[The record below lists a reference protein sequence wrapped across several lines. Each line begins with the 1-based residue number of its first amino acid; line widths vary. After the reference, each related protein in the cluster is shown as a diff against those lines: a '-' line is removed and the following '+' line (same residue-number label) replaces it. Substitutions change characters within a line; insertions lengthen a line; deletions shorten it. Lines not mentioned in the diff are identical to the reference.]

1 MIKRICYSRAHGFCY
16 VRVPKAA
23 NSTITK
29 TLAEHMDLAD
39 RLGADP
45 RGQKAKKAL
54 RGLPSPANYAAAYR
68 FTFVREPRSRV
79 LSAWADKGHQPAW
92 IARYRMGAR
101 DAPAQ
106 PAPFA
111 QWLELLR
118 DGLLLRNPH
127 WAPQATILPAQG
139 RDFDFIGRV
148 ETLDTDLPRVMEQIF
163 GLSRHHQPRSPADP
177 CRPAPRRTGGRAR
190 AAPDLQVVRRGLRPL
205 LQRSQKCE
213 RQARQA
219 SCGTSHG
226 DGGRGE
232 DVVHCRRAGHQAQ
245 GIVAQVVGG
254 HFVAD
259 LRLADLAAVQAFA
272 QQREEQGLLAR
283 IGMALVAPRQT
294 DAVAGQEVADQRYPV
309 GEVDGQ
315 PGLPAG
321 CGAWCCAASA
331 SPGSGDRNR
340 SSRVR
345 GNRSSRPAR
354 GPGEIQ
360 SS

>member
-1 MIKRICYSRAHGFCY
+1 MGVSFELDKIYTMLRYGGLAHYPLLETVPAALRAEMIKRICYSRAHGFCY

-101 DAPAQ
+101 DAPTQ

-163 GLSRHHQPRSPADP
+163 GRYRGTTN
-177 CRPAPRRTGGRAR
+177 REVRRTHADQRLAELVGERER
-190 AAPDLQVVRRGLRPL
+190 RLIFKLYEEDYDRFYSDLQV
-205 LQRSQKCE
+205 
-213 RQARQA
+213 
-219 SCGTSHG
+219 
-226 DGGRGE
+226 
-232 DVVHCRRAGHQAQ
+232 
-245 GIVAQVVGG
+245 
-254 HFVAD
+254 
-259 LRLADLAAVQAFA
+259 
-272 QQREEQGLLAR
+272 
-283 IGMALVAPRQT
+283 
-294 DAVAGQEVADQRYPV
+294 
-309 GEVDGQ
+309 
-315 PGLPAG
+315 
-321 CGAWCCAASA
+321 
-331 SPGSGDRNR
+331 
-340 SSRVR
+340 
-345 GNRSSRPAR
+345 
-354 GPGEIQ
+354 
-360 SS
+360 